1 MGIYLTDI
9 YTIGHITSG
18 AIGYYLLKKKNVSL
32 RNNFLIANIFHLFL
46 ELLEHNKDPN
56 GKILETNINH
66 FADIIGFFGGW
77 YVAMYVKIEKFIPDY
92 MTVFVWIYI
101 IIIIC
106 AEIHIELY
114 PHNNGI
120 LKGSFMDS

>member
-46 ELLEHNKDPN
+46 ELLEHSKDPN
-56 GKILETNINH
+56 GKILETPMNH
-66 FADIIGFFGGW
+66 FTDIIGFFGGW
-77 YVAMYVKIEKFIPDY
+77 YLAMYVKIENFIPDY

>member
-56 GKILETNINH
+56 GKILETHMNH
-66 FADIIGFFGGW
+66 FTDIIGFFGGW
-77 YVAMYVKIEKFIPDY
+77 YLAMYVKIEKFIPDY
-92 MTVFVWIYI
+92 MTVFIWIYI